1 MALLYCVLY
10 WFKKVYISQTRYTN
24 HHLYRVRVRIKNTIN
39 LFYLPENYVISRKK
53 EPFTLISYSSWCFKI
68 FIDFYIETLLPLL
81 KPSNR
86 CVVDKYRCISS
97 SRLDGIF
104 ASPSRF
110 KKTDHHFQ
118 LIDVP
123 LWRVVNLPL
132 NHVVAAAVVESYCHI
147 INFPEHEREQ
157 QQPRGWRIQ
166 QGMNIWYMY
175 R

>member
-1 MALLYCVLY
+1 MALLYCIFY

-39 LFYLPENYVISRKK
+39 LFYLPENYVISRKQ
-53 EPFTLISYSSWCFKI
+53 EPFTLISHSSCCFKI

-81 KPSNR
+81 KPS
-86 CVVDKYRCISS
+86 IS
-97 SRLDGIF
+97 LHQFI
-104 ASPSRF
+104 PSWRHLHVTLPF
-110 KKTDHHFQ
+110 QKTDHHFP

-123 LWRVVNLPL
+123 LWSVVNLPL

-157 QQPRGWRIQ
+157 QRPRGWRIQ
-166 QGMNIWYMY
+166 QGMHIWYMY